1 MSNLNSKQTSEIR
14 DENQHGPSLLTL
26 VLRQFKKLKIK
37 IFRVAH
43 RYHPPFVP
51 SNFTKVLTGKPHV
64 KK

>member
-26 VLRQFKKLKIK
+26 VLRQF
-37 IFRVAH
+37 
-43 RYHPPFVP
+43 FVP